1 MKKII
6 SIGLLLL
13 VIGCTKKNLNECGT
27 IVKMEVKM
35 SPSGYYVPYAADR
48 QKWKEVKSE
57 ERSYV
62 TLDVSGM
69 IQEVVVSPSVY
80 NSLKVGDIYCK

>member
-27 IVKMEVKM
+27 IVKMEKSILWKVID
-35 SPSGYYVPYAADR
+35 YPYITIRVNGVNKIVAV
-48 QKWKEVKSE
+48 QTSK
-57 ERSYV
+57 
-62 TLDVSGM
+62 L
-69 IQEVVVSPSVY
+69 I
-80 NSLKVGDIYCK
+80 I